1 MKLQDQITEDLKNAM
16 RNKDVDTLSTL
27 RMLSSAIKNK
37 QIALQTALSEDDII
51 GVIASQAKQRKDSIE
66 QYKSAGREELAQK
79 EEKELSILNN
89 YLPTQMSEEEIKTII
104 TDTIVKIKAQGPQDM
119 GKVMGALMPLTKG
132 KADGAIVSK
141 LVKETLNN

>member
-104 TDTIVKIKAQGPQDM
+104 NDTIVKINAQGPQDM